1 MFGDWASPAQA
12 PTSDRNPVMPYNF
25 HFDNPLTHPLFS
37 QAPLLPEAFLTS
49 DGAASM
55 ETFFSKQP
63 AGLINSGAI
72 TQDDIAWY
80 RAAILKPGELRVGC
94 VYPAGQ
100 GV

>member
-1 MFGDWASPAQA
+1 
-12 PTSDRNPVMPYNF
+12 
-25 HFDNPLTHPLFS
+25 
-37 QAPLLPEAFLTS
+37 
-49 DGAASM
+49 M